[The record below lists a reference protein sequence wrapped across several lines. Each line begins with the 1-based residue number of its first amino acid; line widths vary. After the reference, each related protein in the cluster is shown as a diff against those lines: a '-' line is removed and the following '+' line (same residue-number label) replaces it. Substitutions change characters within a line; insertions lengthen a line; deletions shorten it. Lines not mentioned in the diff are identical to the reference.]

1 MARLFICLN
10 IFFILLATTTS
21 LTEHNPKPKPRPK
34 QKPHAFILPVFK
46 DTKTGIYYTNV
57 TVGKPSLVVNLAV
70 DVRGSALWFQCEE
83 IGYNSTTYTPILC
96 GSKGCEQT
104 KDQCST
110 CMGTY
115 GPSCRNDTC
124 HAYLQTQMTYNRVQ
138 ASLVKDDVVLSYT
151 SPSTKLTAR
160 LPLACMLASEV
171 VAGLP
176 YGTQGI
182 LGLGNSSTS
191 FVTALVSSY
200 KIPFKVALCLPSN
213 PGNDSG
219 TVYIGGGRL
228 PPRGKDV
235 RGLLVST
242 PLVSIPET
250 REHGEDNYY
259 IDVKSIEVNGKK
271 LSFNQDLLTFNKTSH
286 YGGTKISNI
295 IPYTLL
301 DSSIYKALVEAFAGK
316 AKKRK
321 AMYPFSDC
329 FSYKSFGG
337 KSLLGEET
345 PVISLVLGGAAK
357 WDIYGPNS
365 LVKVRKTVLCL
376 AFVDA
381 GESPRIPIEIGG
393 YQMEDNLV
401 EFDLDGSKFSFTSS
415 LLRHNTSCSQL

>member
-1 MARLFICLN
+1 MARLFIFLN
-10 IFFILLATTTS
+10 IFFILVATTTP
-21 LTEHNPKPKPRPK
+21 LTEHSPKPKPRPK
-34 QKPHAFILPVFK
+34 QKPHAFVLPVFK
-46 DTKTGIYYTNV
+46 DTKTGIYYTNL
-57 TVGKPSLVVNLAV
+57 TIGKPSLVVNLAV
-70 DVRGSALWFQCEE
+70 DVRGSALWFQCDEL
-83 IGYNSTTYTPILC
+83 GYNSTTYTPILC

-124 HAYLQTQMTYNRVQ
+124 HAYLQTQMTYNTVQ
-138 ASLVKDDVVLSYT
+138 ASLGKDDVVLSYT
-151 SPSTKLTAR
+151 SPSTKLAAR
-160 LPLACMLASEV
+160 LPLACMSASEV

-176 YGTQGI
+176 YGSQGI

-191 FVTALVSSY
+191 FVNALVSSY
-200 KIPFKVALCLPSN
+200 KIPFKVALCLPSK

-219 TVYIGGGRL
+219 TVYIGGGL
-228 PPRGKDV
+228 PNV
-235 RGLLVST
+235 NGLLVST

-301 DSSIYKALVEAFAGK
+301 DTSIYKALVKAFAGK

-321 AMYPFSDC
+321 AVYPFSDC
-329 FSYKSFGG
+329 FSSKSFGV
-337 KSLLGEET
+337 KSLLEKEV
-345 PVISLVLGGAAK
+345 PVISLVLGGGVK

-365 LVKVRKTVLCL
+365 LVKVKKTVLCL

-381 GESPRIPIEIGG
+381 GDGPRIPIEIGG

-401 EFDLDGSKFSFTSS
+401 EFDLEASKFSFTSS

>member
-1 MARLFICLN
+1 MARFFIFLNILFILV
-10 IFFILLATTTS
+10 ATTTS

-34 QKPHAFILPVFK
+34 QKSHAFMLPVFK

-57 TVGKPSLVVNLAV
+57 TIGKPSLVVNLAV

-110 CMGTY
+110 CYGTY

-124 HAYLQTQMTYNRVQ
+124 HAYLQTQMTYNSVQ
-138 ASLVKDDVVLSYT
+138 ASLVKDDFLLSYT
-151 SPSTKLTAR
+151 SQPLKLAAR
-160 LPLACMLASEV
+160 LPLACMSALEV
-171 VAGLP
+171 VTGLP
-176 YGTQGI
+176 YGSQGI

-191 FVTALVSSY
+191 FVNALVSSY
-200 KIPFKVALCLPSN
+200 KIPFKVALCLPS
-213 PGNDSG
+213 
-219 TVYIGGGRL
+219 
-228 PPRGKDV
+228 
-235 RGLLVST
+235 
-242 PLVSIPET
+242 T

-259 IDVKSIEVNGKK
+259 IDVKSIQVNGKK
-271 LSFNQDLLTFNKTSH
+271 LSFNHELLTFNKTSH

-301 DSSIYKALVEAFAGK
+301 DTSIYKALVEAFAGK

-321 AMYPFSDC
+321 AVYPFSDC

-337 KSLLGEET
+337 KSLLEKEV
-345 PVISLVLGGAAK
+345 PMISLVLGGGAK

-365 LVKVRKTVLCL
+365 LVKVKKTVLCL

-381 GESPRIPIEIGG
+381 GDGPRIPVEIGG
-393 YQMEDNLV
+393 YQMENNLV
-401 EFDLDGSKFSFTSS
+401 EFDLDASKFSFTSS

>member
-1 MARLFICLN
+1 MARLFIFLN
-10 IFFILLATTTS
+10 IFFVLVATTTS

-34 QKPHAFILPVFK
+34 QKPHAFVLTVFK
-46 DTKTGIYYTNV
+46 DTQTGIYYTNV

-70 DVRGSALWFQCEE
+70 DVRGSALWFQCDEL
-83 IGYNSTTYTPILC
+83 GYNSTTYTPILC
-96 GSKGCEQT
+96 GSNGCEQT
-104 KDQCST
+104 KDQCLT

-124 HAYLQTQMTYNRVQ
+124 HAYLQTQMTYNTVL

-151 SPSTKLTAR
+151 SPSTR
-160 LPLACMLASEV
+160 LPLACMSASEV

-191 FVTALVSSY
+191 FVKAMVSSY
-200 KIPFKVALCLPSN
+200 KIPFKVALCLPSK

-219 TVYIGGGRL
+219 AVYIGGRPYRL
-228 PPRGKDV
+228 RPNRKDV
-235 RGLLVST
+235 SGLLVST

-250 REHGEDNYY
+250 RERGEDNYY
-259 IDVKSIEVNGKK
+259 IDVKSIQVNGKK
-271 LSFNQDLLTFNKTSH
+271 LSFNHDLLTFNKTSH
-286 YGGTKISNI
+286 WGGSKISNI

-301 DSSIYKALVEAFAGK
+301 ETSIYKALAKAFVGK
-316 AKKRK
+316 AQKRK
-321 AMYPFSDC
+321 AIYPFTDC

-337 KSLLGEET
+337 KSLLEKEV
-345 PVISLVLGGAAK
+345 PVISLVLGGGAK

-365 LVKVRKTVLCL
+365 LVKVKKTVLCL

-381 GESPRIPIEIGG
+381 GDGPRIPIEIGG

-401 EFDLDGSKFSFTSS
+401 EFDLDASKFSFSSS
-415 LLRHNTSCSQL
+415 LLRHNTSCSGL